1 MTSVKIFFDGGCP
14 FCSRYVEILRLRRSI
29 GKVELV
35 NLRHDAALRDELR
48 SKGFDLNQG
57 MVVEIDGRRL
67 GGADAAN
74 ALAILSTP
82 SDLFNRL
89 NRLLLSV
96 PALAAIIYPILR
108 SGRWISL
115 FLMGRKGI
123 DEKDG
128 GLHSTQVLFSFLFS
142 MFSLFHVFNYVFAYG
157 RYPPQADLVAV
168 FVAALILLMRP
179 QSSRA
184 LFLLMLASLI
194 STIAQAPAQS
204 NHTMLRTMV
213 IIGYWLS
220 FLYAFLRGSGQSDI
234 FGNFILAG
242 RGGLLIM
249 YVFGIFHKINSD
261 FLNPNF
267 SCAVALWRAMPSP
280 LNKLE
285 GPLIDY
291 STIYGTFVVEAV
303 IVLALLIPRTRYL
316 GMVFGILFH
325 LLLALSDYAAYL
337 AFTTLSISLHVLFLD
352 SANSRKIMQ
361 SPEMAAIRSRIRHPL
376 YKLAVLIL
384 LIVGALLMMRNA
396 FGLSTIFLLPFVLPL
411 CFLIMRYGRRGRGRE
426 ESPYGRPAYMIGVVV
441 AGLYFANGFMPYLGL
456 KTAQSINMFSNLRLE
471 AGVSNHLIFRGPP
484 GPFRYLENVA
494 VIEDAGGSAF
504 LSWYQNRGF
513 AIVYYDLLAHLA
525 ENPELVVSFELNGRQ
540 FSSVGSA
547 DFRDDIER
555 TLHPRWVRKWF
566 HFLPVQ
572 LERPE
577 PCSI

>member
-1 MTSVKIFFDGGCP
+1 
-14 FCSRYVEILRLRRSI
+14 
-29 GKVELV
+29 VELV

-48 SKGFDLNQG
+48 NNGFDLDQG
-57 MVVEIDGRRL
+57 MVVEIDGRQL

-74 ALAILSTP
+74 ALAILSTR

-89 NRLLLSV
+89 NRLLLSA

-123 DEKDG
+123 NEEVK
-128 GLHSTQVLFSFLFS
+128 GLHSTQVLFSFTFS
-142 MFSLFHVFNYVFAYG
+142 MFSLFHVYNYAFAYG

-168 FVAALILLMRP
+168 FVAAVILLMWPR
-179 QSSRA
+179 SSQA

-213 IIGYWLS
+213 ISGYWLS
-220 FLYAFLRGSGQSDI
+220 FIYAFLRGRGQSDI

-249 YVFGIFHKINSD
+249 YLFGIFHKINSD
-261 FLNPNF
+261 FLNPNT
-267 SCAVALWRAMPSP
+267 SCAVVLWREMPSP
-280 LNKLE
+280 LNSLE
-285 GPLIDY
+285 GPLVEY
-291 STIYGTFVVEAV
+291 LTIYGTFVAEGM
-303 IVLALLIPRTRYL
+303 IMLALLIPRTRYL

-325 LLLALSDYAAYL
+325 LLLAMSDYAAYL

-352 SANSRKIMQ
+352 RAHSLKIMQ

-376 YKLAVLIL
+376 YQAAALIL
-384 LIVGALLMMRNA
+384 LILGTLLMVLNA
-396 FGLSTIFLLPFVLPL
+396 FGLSTLFLLPFVLPL
-411 CFLIMRYGRRGRGRE
+411 CFLIMRYGRGGSDRE
-426 ESPYGRPAYMIGVVV
+426 ELPYGRPAYAIGIVV

-456 KTAQSINMFSNLRLE
+456 KTAQSINMFANLRLE
-471 AGVSNHLIFRGPP
+471 AGVSNHLIFRDPP
-484 GPFRYLENVA
+484 APFRYLENVA
-494 VIEDAGGSAF
+494 VIEDTGGSAF
-504 LSWYQNRGF
+504 LDWYWNWGF
-513 AIVYYDLLAHLA
+513 AIVYYDLLAHLS

-540 FSSVGSA
+540 FSSVSSA
-547 DFRDDIER
+547 DLRDDIEK

-566 HFLPVQ
+566 HFQPVQ

-577 PCSI
+577 PCTI